1 MLNLERFVGKVAVV
15 TGASSGIGV
24 ANVETLVSGI
34 TRRAHRVVTTAGK
47 LKNEPGKLHAYKC
60 DLTVED
66 EIISTF
72 KEIISDLGDIHILV
86 NNAGLMLHTDLI
98 NGETSK
104 WKKCFDTNVL
114 TLCIASREAIQDM
127 KTKDTKS
134 HIIHINSTA
143 GHEVLNMPNS
153 NVYGPSKYA
162 VTAITMTM
170 VYDLE
175 RENLPI
181 KVTSV
186 SPGYVKTEF
195 QEVANVPGSVLP
207 KLGLNGVGVAKAVI
221 FALSTRPEVN
231 DEPGKLYAYKC
242 DMTVED
248 EVVSTFMEIINELG
262 DIHILVNNA
271 RLMLETDLIN
281 GDTEMWKKCFGTVQK
296 TLSNQTNVI
305 ALCIATR
312 EAIQNMKTKGT
323 RGHIIHLN
331 SIAGHE
337 IMNFP
342 KTNVYGASKY
352 AVTALTMTLI
362 NDLANEELPIKVTS
376 ISPGYVKTE
385 FQAVAGLSKSTL
397 PKVGLNSVDV
407 AEAVIYAL
415 STSPHV

>member
-1 MLNLERFVGKVAVV
+1 MMANLERFSGKVAVV
-15 TGASSGIGV
+15 TGASAGIGV
-24 ANVETLVSGI
+24 AIVQALVKHGI
-34 TRRAHRVVTTAGK
+34 IVAGLARRAHRIVSMAEE
-47 LKNEPGKLHAYKC
+47 LK
-60 DLTVED
+60 
-66 EIISTF
+66 
-72 KEIISDLGDIHILV
+72 
-86 NNAGLMLHTDLI
+86 
-98 NGETSK
+98 
-104 WKKCFDTNVL
+104 
-114 TLCIASREAIQDM
+114 
-127 KTKDTKS
+127 
-134 HIIHINSTA
+134 
-143 GHEVLNMPNS
+143 
-153 NVYGPSKYA
+153 
-162 VTAITMTM
+162 
-170 VYDLE
+170 
-175 RENLPI
+175 
-181 KVTSV
+181 
-186 SPGYVKTEF
+186 
-195 QEVANVPGSVLP
+195 
-207 KLGLNGVGVAKAVI
+207 
-221 FALSTRPEVN
+221 

-248 EVVSTFMEIINELG
+248 EIVSTFKEIINELG

-271 RLMLETDLIN
+271 GLMLETDLIN
-281 GDTEMWKKCFGTVQK
+281 GDTEMWKKCFD
-296 TLSNQTNVI
+296 TNVI

-385 FQAVAGLSKSTL
+385 FQAVAGLSKSML

-415 STSPHV
+415 STRPHVNVSEITIRPLHE

>member
-24 ANVETLVSGI
+24 AIVETLVKHGI
-34 TRRAHRVVTTAGK
+34 VVAGIARRAHRVVATAGK

-98 NGETSK
+98 NGETAK

-114 TLCIASREAIQDM
+114 ALCIASREAIQDM
-127 KTKDTKS
+127 KTKDTKG

-207 KLGLNGVGVAKAVI
+207 KLGLNGVDVAEAVI

-231 DEPGKLYAYKC
+231 VTEI
-242 DMTVED
+242 TVRP
-248 EVVSTFMEIINELG
+248 L
-262 DIHILVNNA
+262 NA
-271 RLMLETDLIN
+271 
-281 GDTEMWKKCFGTVQK
+281 
-296 TLSNQTNVI
+296 
-305 ALCIATR
+305 
-312 EAIQNMKTKGT
+312 
-323 RGHIIHLN
+323 
-331 SIAGHE
+331 
-337 IMNFP
+337 
-342 KTNVYGASKY
+342 
-352 AVTALTMTLI
+352 
-362 NDLANEELPIKVTS
+362 
-376 ISPGYVKTE
+376 
-385 FQAVAGLSKSTL
+385 
-397 PKVGLNSVDV
+397 
-407 AEAVIYAL
+407 
-415 STSPHV
+415 

>member
-24 ANVETLVSGI
+24 AIVETLVKHGI
-34 TRRAHRVVTTAGK
+34 VVAGIARRAHRVVATAGK

-98 NGETSK
+98 NGETAK

-114 TLCIASREAIQDM
+114 ALCIASREAIQDM
-127 KTKDTKS
+127 KTKDTKG

-207 KLGLNGVGVAKAVI
+207 KLGLNGVDVAEAVI

-231 DEPGKLYAYKC
+231 VILIFRRIIRMYLFQELKDEPGKLYAYKC

-248 EVVSTFMEIINELG
+248 EIVSTFKEIINELG

-271 RLMLETDLIN
+271 GLMLETDLIN
-281 GDTEMWKKCFGTVQK
+281 GDTEMWKKCFD
-296 TLSNQTNVI
+296 TNVI

-362 NDLANEELPIKVTS
+362 NDLANEELPIKVT
-376 ISPGYVKTE
+376 
-385 FQAVAGLSKSTL
+385 
-397 PKVGLNSVDV
+397 
-407 AEAVIYAL
+407 
-415 STSPHV
+415 